1 LENSGKE
8 NSIKIAF
15 TGGGTGG
22 HIYPALAVA
31 QELIEK
37 YNADIFYIGSASGMD
52 KSIVEGA
59 GVRFYGIAA
68 GKLRRYFSLKNIF
81 DIYNIIKGFLQAKN
95 ILKKERPL
103 LLFSKGG
110 FVSVPPVFAAS
121 SLSIPVWTHES
132 DFSPGLATKINA
144 LAADRIYISY
154 QQTLEFFKREGQKKI
169 VYAGNPVREIFR
181 EASAQR
187 GRDFLK
193 VDTNK
198 KILLVLG
205 GSQGAKEIN
214 DLVLECLPE
223 LVKHFFVVHQT
234 GKDSGVLGAEPLG
247 GGVAEGPRSGAEA
260 RGGLP
265 PTDSYIATAYIKEQL
280 PDILA
285 SASLVMGRSGAGTVW
300 EAAATGRPMLLIP
313 LCGSG
318 TRGDQV
324 ENARYFVEKGAAV
337 MLLHPTGEVLINEI
351 NKLVYDKTLLINMA
365 AASKII
371 GENNAVKK
379 ICADIVLFLGERDAA
394 CRS

>member
-1 LENSGKE
+1 LESSDEQK
-8 NSIKIAF
+8 IKIAF

-22 HIYPALAVA
+22 HIYPALALA

-37 YNADIFYIGSASGMD
+37 YNAVVFYIGSARGMD

-59 GVRFYGIAA
+59 GIRFYGIAT
-68 GKLRRYFSLKNIF
+68 GKLRRYFSLKNIS

-95 ILKKERPL
+95 ILKKERPA

-110 FVSVPPVFAAS
+110 FVSVPPVFAAA

-132 DFSPGLATKINA
+132 DFSPGLATRINA

-154 QQTLEFFKREGQKKI
+154 QQTLEFFKREGQKKT

-214 DLVLECLPE
+214 DLVRECLTE
-223 LVKHFFVVHQT
+223 LVKYFYVVHQT
-234 GKDSGVLGAEPLG
+234 GEVL
-247 GGVAEGPRSGAEA
+247 EGKENPPPSRSYMPA
-260 RGGLP
+260 
-265 PTDSYIATAYIKEQL
+265 AYIKDEL

-285 SASLVMGRSGAGTVW
+285 AASLVIGRSGAGTVW

-337 MLLHPTGEVLINEI
+337 MLLHPTGEALINEI
-351 NKLVYDKTLLINMA
+351 NKLVYDETLLMNMA